1 MSHFVLNH
9 LHILPALSFLL
20 IINTVCSSVIMFSM
34 LSLLA
39 VFSTGVGPLP
49 WLVASEVKPAKF
61 KGSGSSLVVFTN
73 WNASFVITKVFIY
86 MLRSLTNAGTFWLSV
101 ACVSLKILVFY
112 CTKIH
117 VCTPQYFK

>member
-1 MSHFVLNH
+1 
-9 LHILPALSFLL
+9 
-20 IINTVCSSVIMFSM
+20 M

-86 MLRSLTNAGTFWLSV
+86 MVRSLTNAGTF
-101 ACVSLKILVFY
+101 
-112 CTKIH
+112 
-117 VCTPQYFK
+117 